1 MENIKKRLIFS
12 FVINILSIIFF
23 ISCIINEIVK
33 INNNPDNIY
42 GSVWGLFRYFT
53 IDGNLLSFIFNIIIF
68 IIQIKALRLSESGNI
83 QDKIVSNFLY
93 IISLISAC
101 NEIII
106 FIVVVL
112 VFLPMANK
120 SFIIGLV
127 GTYGG
132 AVLHILIPLLIVFR
146 FLFLDIRQRNLKIHY
161 Y

>member
-12 FVINILSIIFF
+12 FVINILSILFF
-23 ISCIINEIVK
+23 ISCIINNIVR
-33 INNNPDNIY
+33 INNDPNNIY
-42 GSVWGLFRYFT
+42 GNVWGLFRYFT

-146 FLFLDIRQRNLKIHY
+146 FLFLDIRKRNLQY
-161 Y
+161 